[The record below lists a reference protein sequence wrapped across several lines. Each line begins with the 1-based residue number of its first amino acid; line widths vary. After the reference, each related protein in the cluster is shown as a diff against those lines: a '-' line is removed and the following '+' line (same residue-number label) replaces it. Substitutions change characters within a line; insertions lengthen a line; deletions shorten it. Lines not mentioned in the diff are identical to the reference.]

1 MVTNLAQAVGGP
13 NRNEED
19 PSNLNN
25 NPDEVFSN
33 LKAFLQYLEK
43 KKIINITE
51 VVQDKDQVNALIQDI
66 MKLDLNKFNESR
78 Q

>member
-1 MVTNLAQAVGGP
+1 MVNKLAKVVGATAS
-13 NRNEED
+13 NEET
-19 PSNLNN
+19 PAANE